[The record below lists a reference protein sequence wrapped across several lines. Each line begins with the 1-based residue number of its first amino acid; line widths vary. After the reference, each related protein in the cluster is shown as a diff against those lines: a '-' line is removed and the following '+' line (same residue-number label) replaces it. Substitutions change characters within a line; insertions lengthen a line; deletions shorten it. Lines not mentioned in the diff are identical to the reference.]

1 MLKDTPAVATVPVR
15 DMGKARRFYEGTLG
29 LSAVHNEGEQAV
41 SYGTGP
47 ATLLVYVS
55 QFAGGN
61 QATAVSWMVD
71 DIEAEVRA
79 LKDKGVAFE
88 HYDLPQTRRV
98 GDVHDSG
105 YVKNAWF
112 KDPDG
117 NIHALVSAQEYSARR
132 VDRDPA
138 GSSYQ

>member
-1 MLKDTPAVATVPVR
+1 MLKDRSAVATVAVR
-15 DMGKARRFYEGTLG
+15 DMDKARRFYEGTLG
-29 LSAVHNEGEQAV
+29 LSAVHNEGTAAV
-41 SYGTGP
+41 SYRTGP
-47 ATLLVYVS
+47 GTLLVYVS

-71 DIEAEVRA
+71 DIDAEVRA

-88 HYDLPQTRRV
+88 HYDLPQTRRQ
-98 GDVHDSG
+98 GDIHDSG

-117 NIHALVSAQEYSARR
+117 NIHALVSA
-132 VDRDPA
+132 
-138 GSSYQ
+138 